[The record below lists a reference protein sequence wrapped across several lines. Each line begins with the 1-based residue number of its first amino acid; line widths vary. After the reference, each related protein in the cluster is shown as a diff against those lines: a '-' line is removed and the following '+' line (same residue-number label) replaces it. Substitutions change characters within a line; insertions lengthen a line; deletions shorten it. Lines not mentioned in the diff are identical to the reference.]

1 MYSRLFSLSTLLCVF
16 TAPVCLNSVAAPAVP
31 AVPAVA
37 AKQGFHA
44 VRLPASFFAEN
55 RARLLAELKKMGPGT
70 IAVIKS
76 MPEQNRNGDSTH
88 MYRQD
93 SDFYY
98 LTGVEEAEA
107 VAVLDVDSN
116 QAYTL
121 YVRKRDQ
128 RREAYDGARLGVEGA
143 LKLGAN
149 KTESFPAAE
158 ESLKN
163 VVSKAQRVVLVSN
176 FDEDFRRKM
185 LDWIYPFGS
194 DNNHSSHKRILVDG
208 RHLIAEMRVIKQPA
222 EIDMLQRA
230 VDVTVAGHLAAMQA
244 SLTAANEGEVA
255 GGFQGTVRS
264 LGARFTGYDTVAG
277 AGRNS
282 CVLHYLTNDHD
293 IETGSL
299 MLLDAGAEVGY
310 YTADVTRTWP
320 VSGQFSKEQ
329 KAIYELVLKA
339 QNAAIDLVKPG
350 RVHHEGFDAAMRILS
365 DGLVDLGLLK
375 GDKDSVFKSGAYSRF
390 TMHGISH
397 WIGLDVHDT
406 GDYQMEPGKRGGQR
420 VLAPGMALTVEP
432 GIYIPKDANDVDAK
446 WRGIGVRIEDVLL
459 VTPEGNRNMSGKL
472 PRTVKDLEAVLKKR
486 N

>member
-1 MYSRLFSLSTLLCVF
+1 MSYSRMLSLSVLLCVS
-16 TAPVCLNSVAAPAVP
+16 TALTCLNSVAAPAV
-31 AVPAVA
+31 AT
-37 AKQGFHA
+37 KQSFHA
-44 VRLPASFFAEN
+44 ARLPASFFAGN

-76 MPEQNRNGDSTH
+76 MPEQHRNGDSTH

-107 VAVLDVDSN
+107 VAVLDADSN

-128 RREAYDGARLGVEGA
+128 RREAYDGMRLGVEGA
-143 LKLGAN
+143 LKLGAD
-149 KTESFPAAE
+149 KAESFPFAE
-158 ESLKN
+158 ESLKSLVN
-163 VVSKAQRVVLVSN
+163 KAQRVVLVSN

-194 DNNHSSHKRILVDG
+194 DNNHSSHKRVLIDG
-208 RHLIAEMRVIKQPA
+208 RHLIAEMRLIKQAA

-230 VDVTVAGHLAAMQA
+230 VDVTIAGHLAAMKA
-244 SLTAANEGEVA
+244 SLTAMNEGEVA

-264 LGARFTGYDTVAG
+264 MGARFTGYDTIAG

-293 IETGSL
+293 IDAGSL

-320 VSGQFSKEQ
+320 VSGQFSSEQ

-339 QNAAIDLVKPG
+339 QNVAINLVKPG

-375 GDKDSVFKSGAYSRF
+375 GDKDSVYKSGAYSRF

-406 GDYQMEPGKRGGQR
+406 GDYQMEVGKRGGKR
-420 VLAPGMALTVEP
+420 VLVPGMALTVEP
-432 GIYIPKDANDVDAK
+432 GIYIPKDAEDVDAK
-446 WRGIGVRIEDVLL
+446 WRGIGVRIEDVIL

-472 PRTVKDLEAVLKKR
+472 PRDVKDVEAVLKKR
-486 N
+486 Q

>member
-1 MYSRLFSLSTLLCVF
+1 MRL
-16 TAPVCLNSVAAPAVP
+16 
-31 AVPAVA
+31 
-37 AKQGFHA
+37 
-44 VRLPASFFAEN
+44 
-55 RARLLAELKKMGPGT
+55 
-70 IAVIKS
+70 
-76 MPEQNRNGDSTH
+76 
-88 MYRQD
+88 
-93 SDFYY
+93 
-98 LTGVEEAEA
+98 
-107 VAVLDVDSN
+107 
-116 QAYTL
+116 
-121 YVRKRDQ
+121 
-128 RREAYDGARLGVEGA
+128 
-143 LKLGAN
+143 
-149 KTESFPAAE
+149 
-158 ESLKN
+158 
-163 VVSKAQRVVLVSN
+163 
-176 FDEDFRRKM
+176 
-185 LDWIYPFGS
+185 
-194 DNNHSSHKRILVDG
+194 
-208 RHLIAEMRVIKQPA
+208 IKQAA

-230 VDVTVAGHLAAMQA
+230 VDVTIAGHLAAMKA

-264 LGARFTGYDTVAG
+264 LGARFTGYDTIAG

-282 CVLHYLTNDHD
+282 CVLHYLTNDQD
-293 IETGSL
+293 IEAGSL

-339 QNAAIDLVKPG
+339 QNVAIDLVKPG

-406 GDYQMEPGKRGGQR
+406 GDYQMETGKRGGQR
-420 VLAPGMALTVEP
+420 VLVPGMALTVEP

-446 WRGIGVRIEDVLL
+446 WQGIGVRIEDVLL
-459 VTPEGNRNMSGKL
+459 VTPDGNRNMSDKL
-472 PRTVKDLEAVLKKR
+472 PRTVKELEAVLKKR

>member
-1 MYSRLFSLSTLLCVF
+1 MMYQRVFSLSALLCVL
-16 TAPVCLNSVAAPAVP
+16 TAPFCLNSVAAQ
-31 AVPAVA
+31 AVA
-37 AKQGFHA
+37 AKQSFHA
-44 VRLPASFFAEN
+44 ARLPASFFAEN
-55 RARLLAELKKMGPGT
+55 RARLLDELKKMGPGT

-107 VAVLDVDSN
+107 VAVLDADSN

-121 YVRKRDQ
+121 YVRKRDP

-149 KTESFPAAE
+149 KAESFPAAE
-158 ESLKN
+158 ANLKN
-163 VVSKAQRVVLVSN
+163 LVNKAQRVVLVSN
-176 FDEDFRRKM
+176 FDEDFRKKI

-208 RHLIAEMRVIKQPA
+208 RHIVAEMRLIKQAA

-230 VDVTVAGHLAAMQA
+230 VDVTIAGHLAAMKA
-244 SLTAANEGEVA
+244 SLTATNEGEVA
-255 GGFQGTVRS
+255 GGFQGTARS
-264 LGARFTGYDTVAG
+264 LGARFTGYDTIAG

-293 IETGSL
+293 IEKGSL

-350 RVHHEGFDAAMRILS
+350 RLHHEGFDTAMRILS
-365 DGLVDLGLLK
+365 DGLVDLGLLQ
-375 GDKDSVFKSGAYSRF
+375 GDKDTVYKSGAYSRF

-406 GDYQMEPGKRGGQR
+406 GDYQMETGKRGGRR
-420 VLAPGMALTVEP
+420 VLVPGMALTVEP

-446 WRGIGVRIEDVLL
+446 WRGIGVRIEDVIL
-459 VTPEGNRNMSGKL
+459 VTPEGNRNMSEKL
-472 PRTVKDLEAVLKKR
+472 PRAVKDVEAVLKKR

>member
-1 MYSRLFSLSTLLCVF
+1 MISTRVLSLSALLCVL
-16 TAPVCLNSVAAPAVP
+16 TAPFCLDSVAAQT
-31 AVPAVA
+31 VA

-44 VRLPASFFAEN
+44 VRLPASFFAGN

-98 LTGVEEAEA
+98 LTGVEEPEA
-107 VAVLDVDSN
+107 VAVLDADSN

-143 LKLGAN
+143 LKLGAD
-149 KTESFPAAE
+149 KAESFPAAE
-158 ESLKN
+158 ESLKS
-163 VVSKAQRVVLVSN
+163 VVNKAQRVVLVSN

-208 RHLIAEMRVIKQPA
+208 RHIIAEMRVIKQVA

-230 VDVTVAGHLAAMQA
+230 VDVTIAGHLAAMKA
-244 SLTAANEGEVA
+244 SLSAINEGEVA
-255 GGFQGTVRS
+255 GGFQGSVRS
-264 LGARFTGYDTVAG
+264 MGARFTGYDTIAG

-293 IETGSL
+293 IEAGSL

-339 QNAAIDLVKPG
+339 QNAAIDLIKPG

-365 DGLVDLGLLK
+365 DGLVDLGLLQ
-375 GDKDSVFKSGAYSRF
+375 GDKDSVYKSGAYSRF

-406 GDYQMEPGKRGGQR
+406 GDYQMETGKRGGRR
-420 VLAPGMALTVEP
+420 VLVPGMALTVEP

-446 WRGIGVRIEDVLL
+446 WRGIGVRIEDVIL
-459 VTPEGNRNMSGKL
+459 VTPEGNRNMSDKL
-472 PRTVKDLEAVLKKR
+472 PRAVKDVEAVLKKR
-486 N
+486 D

>member
-1 MYSRLFSLSTLLCVF
+1 MMYQRVFSLSALLCLL
-16 TAPVCLNSVAAPAVP
+16 TAPFCLNSVAAPAV
-31 AVPAVA
+31 A
-37 AKQGFHA
+37 AKQSFHA
-44 VRLPASFFAEN
+44 ARLPANFFAGN
-55 RARLLAELKKMGPGT
+55 RARLLDELKKMGPGT

-107 VAVLDVDSN
+107 VAVLDADSN

-121 YVRKRDQ
+121 YVRKRDP

-149 KTESFPAAE
+149 KAESFPAAE
-158 ESLKN
+158 ANLKN
-163 VVSKAQRVVLVSN
+163 LVNKAQRVVLVSN
-176 FDEDFRRKM
+176 FDEDFRKKM
-185 LDWIYPFGS
+185 LDWVYPFGS

-208 RHLIAEMRVIKQPA
+208 RHIVAEMRLIKQAA

-230 VDVTVAGHLAAMQA
+230 VDVTIAGHLAAMKA
-244 SLTAANEGEVA
+244 SLTATNEGEVA
-255 GGFQGTVRS
+255 GSFQGTARS
-264 LGARFTGYDTVAG
+264 MGARFTGYDTIAG

-293 IETGSL
+293 IEKGSL

-365 DGLVDLGLLK
+365 DGLVDLGLLQ
-375 GDKDSVFKSGAYSRF
+375 GDKDTVYKSGAYSRF

-406 GDYQMEPGKRGGQR
+406 GDYQMETGKRGGRR
-420 VLAPGMALTVEP
+420 VLVPGMALTVEP

-446 WRGIGVRIEDVLL
+446 WRGIGVRIEDVIL
-459 VTPEGNRNMSGKL
+459 VTQEGNRNMSEKL
-472 PRTVKDLEAVLKKR
+472 PRAVKDVEAVLKKR